1 MIKLNIAGKKY
12 YYKSRQSEID
22 FKLGEELEKLRAEY
36 PCDCDLEFQRW
47 CLTLLCGCTF
57 DEADMVSDEQVARLI
72 SVHPFFSPN
81 ILTKFKQYIK
91 VKGKLYQYRDLN
103 KPMTIREYTLLDMMA
118 NDKDFISIIKK
129 LYLPVTKKVK
139 EGYLKYYFR
148 LLYVSLLIKN
158 TKSIEDCNYFELQL
172 AMFYF
177 FQWKRKL
184 MQDYTLTMDNPN
196 IPAEDQA
203 DEVIQ
208 TPEEKFG
215 MYHVLMSVCGDD
227 MQKFQWW
234 LDRDISEL
242 FKYIMYLRIKGNK

>member
-1 MIKLNIAGKKY
+1 
-12 YYKSRQSEID
+12 
-22 FKLGEELEKLRAEY
+22 
-36 PCDCDLEFQRW
+36 
-47 CLTLLCGCTF
+47 
-57 DEADMVSDEQVARLI
+57 
-72 SVHPFFSPN
+72 
-81 ILTKFKQYIK
+81 
-91 VKGKLYQYRDLN
+91 
-103 KPMTIREYTLLDMMA
+103 
-118 NDKDFISIIKK
+118 
-129 LYLPVTKKVK
+129 
-139 EGYLKYYFR
+139 
-148 LLYVSLLIKN
+148 
-158 TKSIEDCNYFELQL
+158 
-172 AMFYF
+172 MFYF